1 MGGGAV
7 STLRWYHTVNGYGD
21 DWWTLA
27 DADADSDWVRDRGL
41 VELRL
46 HADGWVAYANLG
58 ATGPETQP
66 EVVRTEALRTLKQ
79 RLRALLTRLETEE
92 VVP

>member
-1 MGGGAV
+1 M
-7 STLRWYHTVNGYGD
+7 STLRWYHTVNGYSA

-41 VELRL
+41 VELCL
-46 HADGWVAYANLG
+46 YTDGWSAHPNLS
-58 ATGPETQP
+58 ACGPETEP
-66 EVVRTEALRTLKQ
+66 EAVRGEAIRALKQ
-79 RLRALLTRLETEE
+79 HLRELLNRLETEE

>member
-1 MGGGAV
+1 MSA
-7 STLRWYHTVNGYGD
+7 LRWYHVVNGYVD
-21 DWWTLA
+21 EWWTLA

-46 HADGWVAYANLG
+46 YAGGWSAYANLS
-58 ATGPETQP
+58 ARGPETRP
-66 EVVRTEALRTLKQ
+66 EAVCGEALRTLKQ
-79 RLRALLTRLETEE
+79 RLRELLNRLETEE